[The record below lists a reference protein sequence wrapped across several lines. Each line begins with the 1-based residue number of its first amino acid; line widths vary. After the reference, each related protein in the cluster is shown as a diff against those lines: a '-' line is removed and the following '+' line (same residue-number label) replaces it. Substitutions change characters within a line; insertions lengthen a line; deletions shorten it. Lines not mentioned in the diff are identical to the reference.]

1 MCDYNIII
9 TLLCENVN
17 TITQI
22 CYYNKSRKMEK
33 EIMKYNQILRNLR
46 EDADL
51 KQKDI
56 SEKLYLGKN
65 TYYNYEKG
73 TREIPFS
80 LIIELAKLYEVSIDY
95 IAGITNDKGGMH
107 KNSEE
112 EAEILRLYNSL
123 DDKRKGKV
131 ELFLEQLAK
140 QQSKERKINE
150 VENNISI
157 NQQNNGTATINI
169 NNK

>member
-1 MCDYNIII
+1 
-9 TLLCENVN
+9 
-17 TITQI
+17 
-22 CYYNKSRKMEK
+22 
-33 EIMKYNQILRNLR
+33 MKYNQILRNLR

-95 IAGITNDKGGMH
+95 IAGLTNDKGGMH
-107 KNSEE
+107 KNNKE
-112 EAEILRLYNSL
+112 EAELLKLYNSL
-123 DDKRKGKV
+123 DEKRKGKA
-131 ELFLEQLAK
+131 ELYIEQLLK
-140 QQSKERKINE
+140 QQNKEVKEI
-150 VENNISI
+150 ENNISI
-157 NQQNNGTATINI
+157 NQQNNGRQQSTSII
-169 NNK
+169 SNKKEY

>member
-1 MCDYNIII
+1 MQVYHRIRD
-9 TLLCENVN
+9 
-17 TITQI
+17 
-22 CYYNKSRKMEK
+22 
-33 EIMKYNQILRNLR
+33 LR
-46 EDADL
+46 EDNDMTQQEVAD
-51 KQKDI
+51 
-56 SEKLYLGKN
+56 KLFIQREVYRR
-65 TYYNYEKG
+65 YETG

-123 DDKRKGKV
+123 DDKRKGKA

-140 QQSKERKINE
+140 QQSKENKINE

>member
-9 TLLCENVN
+9 TLLYENVN
-17 TITQI
+17 TTTQI

-80 LIIELAKLYEVSIDY
+80 LIIELAKLYKVSIDY
-95 IAGITNDKGGMH
+95 IAGLTNDKGGMH
-107 KNSEE
+107 KNNKE
-112 EAEILRLYNSL
+112 EAELLKLYNSL
-123 DDKRKGKV
+123 DEKRKGKA
-131 ELFLEQLAK
+131 ELYIEQLLK
-140 QQSKERKINE
+140 QQNKEVKEI
-150 VENNISI
+150 ENNISI

>member
-1 MCDYNIII
+1 
-9 TLLCENVN
+9 
-17 TITQI
+17 
-22 CYYNKSRKMEK
+22 
-33 EIMKYNQILRNLR
+33 MKYNQILRNLR

-80 LIIELAKLYEVSIDY
+80 LIIELAKLYKVSIDY
-95 IAGITNDKGGMH
+95 IAGLTNDKGGMH
-107 KNSEE
+107 KNNKE
-112 EAEILRLYNSL
+112 EAELLKLYNSL
-123 DDKRKGKV
+123 DEKRKGKA
-131 ELFLEQLAK
+131 ELYIEQLLK
-140 QQSKERKINE
+140 QQNKEVKEI
-150 VENNISI
+150 ENNISI

>member
-1 MCDYNIII
+1 MIYQRLKD
-9 TLLCENVN
+9 
-17 TITQI
+17 
-22 CYYNKSRKMEK
+22 
-33 EIMKYNQILRNLR
+33 LR
-46 EDADL
+46 EDENL

-56 SEKLYLGKN
+56 AEIIN
-65 TYYNYEKG
+65 TTANYYGDYEKG
-73 TREIPFS
+73 KRDIPTS
-80 LIIELAKLYEVSIDY
+80 RMIQLAKYYKVSMDY
-95 IAGITNDKGGMH
+95 ITGLTNDKGGMH

-123 DDKRKGKV
+123 DDKRKGKA

-140 QQSKERKINE
+140 QQSKEKKINE

-169 NNK
+169 NNKG